1 MNTDYKKKLLLLE
14 GKKKSYIRLLYE
26 KKNKV
31 KKILTCLFIMS
42 LISL

>member
-26 KKNKV
+26 KKIK
-31 KKILTCLFIMS
+31 
-42 LISL
+42 